1 MEITSEQAR
10 IETLNLMNEMMKKHG
25 ITREEALYRI
35 ATALRYRKEPPKEDY
50 SQKKPNSNI
59 ETESDLSIE
68 IKSQNKTKE
77 KSKNTIPQ
85 DVLDNLPIGWKEE
98 EVWLVDQTLL
108 EQLEERSEQDP
119 RYESQMIKTY
129 QILKKNI
136 L

>member
-1 MEITSEQAR
+1 MEVTREKAR
-10 IETLNLMNEMMKKHG
+10 IETLNLMNELMKKHG

-35 ATALRYRKEPPKEDY
+35 TTALRKRKEPPKEDN

-85 DVLDNLPIGWKEE
+85 DVLESLPKGWKPE
-98 EVWLVDQTLL
+98 EVWLADQPLMD
-108 EQLEERSEQDP
+108 QLEERSEQDP
-119 RYESQMIKTY
+119 QYESQMQKTY